1 MSLCVGGGSDVVDAC
16 RHGNHISSFNGKI
29 GTVGK
34 VDVSPELGGFSEHDA
49 LSVVVENLVMDI
61 VVEEVFDVGDFGW
74 HILAFHTH
82 GERASVFA
90 WGWIETHF
98 AFSRALRNNRHNVA
112 MLWEV
117 GEYTIF
123 AKLRIE
129 NGLWI
134 RKPFAVGVVFFGVDI
149 HTFVAPLAVHYPAI
163 FNNFAIIIIDQGEF
177 FIGVLSHWLPSPVAA
192 APWVLHEVGEFRWFA
207 TRKSNHEF
215 SASAGCIVEFGE
227 VEAERHGARFF
238 KVERDVA
245 TIVHRVA
252 FLAAGFK
259 NAAEVVGPRAVG
271 GEFHHIVFFA
281 HWHIVEGDF
290 IHLVGH
296 LCHLVGVGIDN
307 PVRTVEPC
315 THAIAHGY
323 HLLHIENVGLHAAA
337 GHGRFESGGVESDG
351 HVASGSHIE
360 GDVVVGFVAIPFHAI
375 FHHLELV
382 AVLSRHV
389 GEGFGIGAIAIV
401 SHFVVV
407 VGAVPNCAAKFF
419 RPCHNVN
426 VFSHC

>member
-1 MSLCVGGGSDVVDAC
+1 MSLSGGGGHVADA
-16 RHGNHISSFNGKI
+16 RKLGNHIFSHNGK
-29 GTVGK
+29 GAAVGK
-34 VDVSPELGGFSEHDA
+34 EDKSSELGGFGEHDA
-49 LSVVVENLVMDI
+49 LSVVVENLVIDL
-61 VVEEVFDVGDFGW
+61 VVEKVFDVGDFAW
-74 HILAFHTH
+74 QILAFHTH
-82 GERASVFA
+82 GERTSVFA

-98 AFSRALRNNRHNVA
+98 CFSHALRNNQHHV
-112 MLWEV
+112 LSFWEV
-117 GEYTIF
+117 EESTIF

-129 NGLWI
+129 IGLWI
-134 RKPFAVGVVFFGVDI
+134 RNPFAVGVVFFGVDV

-163 FNNFAIIIIDQGEF
+163 FGNFAISIEHGEF
-177 FIGVLSHWLPSPVAA
+177 FFGVLSHWLPSPVAA

-238 KVERDVA
+238 KVERNVA

-296 LCHLVGVGIDN
+296 LCHLVGVGIDS
-307 PVRTVEPC
+307 PARTVEPC

-323 HLLHIENVGLHAAA
+323 HLLHIENVGLHASA
-337 GHGRFESGGVESDG
+337 GHGRFKSGGVESDG

-360 GDVVVGFVAIPFHAI
+360 GDVVVGFVAIPFRAI
-375 FHHLELV
+375 FHYLELV
-382 AVLSRHV
+382 AVHNCHV

-401 SHFVVV
+401 GHFVVE
-407 VGAVPNCAAKFF
+407 VGAVPNCAAELF
-419 RPCHNVN
+419 RACHNVN